1 MAHYISKSTKPC
13 LPNGMVEVGQIDRVT
28 QKLIKPKIDCTF
40 LCWWTAAEPTN
51 LDFMY
56 LKLTKNNKAYCYQDP
71 DFEEKLFE
79 FDFTPYLCKDYY
91 GSLCF
96 EAEIPPTMRAAL
108 PEVNLLK
115 SRLDLE
121 THTKLYFGML
131 PNGTMGMVF
140 SNKFNSQNYLPRY
153 NKKY

>member
-1 MAHYISKSTKPC
+1 M
-13 LPNGMVEVGQIDRVT
+13 T

-40 LCWWTAAEPTN
+40 LCWWTTAEPTN

-56 LKLTKNNKAYCYQDP
+56 LKLTKNNEAYFYQYP
-71 DFEEKLFE
+71 DFKHKLCPK
-79 FDFTPYLCKDYY
+79 FDFKPYLCKDYY

-96 EAEIPPTMRAAL
+96 EAEIPQEWRAGSS
-108 PEVNLLK
+108 EVTDSLLT

-121 THTKLYFGML
+121 THTKLYFGMQ

-140 SNKFNSQNYLPRY
+140 LILRVRIK
-153 NKKY
+153 